1 MNNKEKDENLI
12 SIIVN
17 CYNGEKFLKTC
28 IQSILQQ
35 TYRNFEIIFWDNK
48 STDHSKKI
56 LKNFSDNRI
65 HYFEAEKFTKLY
77 EARNLAIKKAKGQ
90 YIAFLDVDDW
100 WLPEKLEKQIILFQ
114 KDNSLKMVYSNFY
127 VVDDKYKKKK
137 YFSKAL
143 LPSGRITQNLLKNY
157 QIGILS
163 VLIKKEIFDE
173 ILFRTDL
180 DIIGDYDF
188 FLKLSTKYEIKC
200 VQEPLAFVR
209 LHSSNLSTLK
219 IEQSILELSEWISK
233 NIQDE
238 KYRDCD
244 FSGASIFLQCLKIK
258 KNIINRKLLNA
269 FKEIFKKPLSLR
281 KLKFIRYIFLP
292 ASRLSKT

>member
-12 SIIVN
+12 SVIVN

-28 IQSILQQ
+28 IESILQQ
-35 TYRNFEIIFWDNK
+35 TYRNLEIIFWDNK
-48 STDHSKKI
+48 STDNSKKI

-100 WLPEKLEKQIILFQ
+100 WLPEKLEKQITLFQ

-127 VVDDKYKKKK
+127 VADDKQKKKK

-219 IEQSILELSEWISK
+219 IEQFILELSEWISK
-233 NIQDE
+233 NIHDE
-238 KYRDCD
+238 KYRDYD

-258 KNIINRKLLNA
+258 KNIINRKLLDA

-281 KLKFIRYIFLP
+281 KFKFIRYIFLP
-292 ASRLSKT
+292 VSRLSKT